1 MVIENQRV
9 KFYATSIECIRIKDS
24 EIALPKKAKMITGE
38 EYMVKL
44 DEFRKRMQE
53 QFRNR
58 GGNGELIIRGGNLL
72 LRVTRIFKK
81 TA

>member
-1 MVIENQRV
+1 M
-9 KFYATSIECIRIKDS
+9 T
-24 EIALPKKAKMITGE
+24 TGE

-58 GGNGELIIRGGNLL
+58 GGNGEVIIRGGN
-72 LRVTRIFKK
+72 
-81 TA
+81 